1 MLSWILGRKL
11 YQFEKSFEYDM
22 SYAREILS
30 ISPKALIAYFKATSI
45 GNYRHNVPTEAW
57 FAATLVAIA
66 YEDCGPCTQ
75 LGVTMARRAGVDAE
89 LVERLVAGDFEAL
102 PAHVAVTARFALASL
117 QRSPEVDELRDRV
130 EALFGRHGLL
140 SIAFAM
146 TACRIYP
153 TVKYALGY
161 GKTCTRVVVDGKAV
175 AKGAIYEHELSSPTL
190 AKQAS

>member
-1 MLSWILGRKL
+1 MFSWFLGRKL
-11 YQFEKSFEYDM
+11 DQFEKSFDYDM
-22 SYAREILS
+22 GFAREMLD

-57 FAATLVAIA
+57 FAASLVAIA

-89 LVERLVAGDFEAL
+89 VVERLIAGDFDGL
-102 PAHVAVTARFALASL
+102 PAHVAVTARFALASMR
-117 QRSPEVDELRDRV
+117 RSPDADELRERV
-130 EALFGRHGLL
+130 AALFGRHGLL
-140 SIAFAM
+140 SIAYAM

-161 GKTCTRVVVDGKAV
+161 GKACTRVVIDGKPV
-175 AKGAIYEHELSSPTL
+175 SKGAVYEHELPTL
-190 AKQAS
+190 ARQAS